1 MSNHD
6 DMIGHA
12 IERALG
18 FDQKPT
24 WVPREG
30 ETVVVQTMYL
40 PRGEYL
46 RKVVKVTAREVQ
58 LDDHNRYKRPS
69 LERIGAPRNMG
80 HKLVRYVD
88 PSPTIDEIVTKM
100 SQEKK

>member
-1 MSNHD
+1 MSDHD
-6 DMIGHA
+6 DMIGRA

-18 FDQKPT
+18 FDDGPK
-24 WVPREG
+24 WVPVVG
-30 ETVVVQTMYL
+30 ETVVVRTLYL

-46 RKVVKVTAREVQ
+46 RKVVKVTGREIT

-69 LERIGAPRNMG
+69 MERIGAPRNMG
-80 HKLVRYVD
+80 HKLHKYVD
-88 PSPTIDEIVTKM
+88 PTPTIDEIVTKQ